1 MELFDQGLED
11 AVFLLFLQI
20 KWEIQAMR
28 TLTIGLYL
36 L

>member
-11 AVFLLFLQI
+11 AVLLFLQI
-20 KWEIQAMR
+20 KWEIQAMHM
-28 TLTIGLYL
+28 LTIGLYL